1 MSKLGEPKRKQS
13 TLQETMQ
20 RYRQHK
26 AVNTGTTTT
35 GALFGANN
43 NDNKIDDDEPSPH
56 PPDSTPER
64 QQNVNNNI
72 TPSGGSGFR
81 SASLWDGSSDVGA
94 TGGGGPSDSTTTAT
108 TVTITPNRHSPYATT
123 PITTGNAATSRP
135 AVPGT
140 TIRRAPI
147 TTRITTTPT
156 AATTTTTTTTN
167 HNNNNNNNKQQ
178 RWPWLAMKRDSQG
191 RLPSHPN
198 YDATSIYISP
208 LQFSELKGFARQYWS
223 IKRHCMDIILF
234 VRCGSFY
241 ELYDLDADVGMRVG
255 LSAMGRE
262 AGGVGQQTNMWKVG
276 CNAASFGNWAAKV
289 LTLGYCVGRVEEV
302 GTAADAAAG
311 RSRGEAKLVPRKLVQ
326 IYSPATVIEGSIS
339 DHFDGS
345 GMSNSSSSSSSS
357 SSLAL
362 YQQHQDGAFF
372 GGCLVDIASA
382 HIGIIQW
389 HESDKRCSMLQT
401 LLTQTNPAEVVVV
414 SGSMSSIAMKVLKR
428 HAVCV
433 GDGTEVNVPIVNIS
447 PFQLPA
453 HAMPA
458 TGDGKPP
465 SSSSSSSSSSETAK
479 QMTAV
484 KDAYFKAG
492 GCEDSF
498 ADLADTLAQ
507 QPHAALALLI
517 SIRHLKFTKTARYVL
532 PRCQISPLPAFTAA
546 GARLRGSM
554 LLDSAAITT
563 LELFESSLGGGAGS
577 LLHVLDFTSTLAG
590 RRKLRHWIASPLYR
604 VADIEERQC
613 MVTACMH
620 NQEAVAVFQSA
631 LRAVKVDCERL
642 LPKVGTLLADVTDRK
657 MMQDEEDVLQLMMEK
672 CDTNYNGTTGFAHA
686 DDPMSSFAHSM
697 AHQPMTREKFL
708 PVVKLI
714 EGMQMLLDAIR
725 RFHHLLSIPQYEIP
739 THIPTQ
745 QQAHHPHLTR
755 ALLLGSQVA
764 PLLASLTHLFSFS
777 SSSPSPSPSQLK
789 KNNSSKS
796 NNNNALQEEIT
807 LQPGTNQEYD
817 SIQADIRK
825 VQSYME
831 SVLEREVKAGIIS
844 RINESSSAGGG
855 SKMSMRALDG
865 LRKAVSK
872 AQMVNLASSLSSSR
886 SASKVEHAVVE
897 MPASLKDYIQ
907 NLCIDVDNDDG
918 NGTLAGGH
926 NYNLSMSP
934 LLVEQ
939 QRGWEIVKENKRI
952 VVVKVPQLTAAAE
965 HLDTLQQ
972 AARTILASH
981 LTSHAALF
989 QQRYTALS
997 DFIASVASLDV
1008 LCGLSQASHP
1018 DTAPDG
1024 CTFCLP
1030 TFAASSSSSSSSAG
1044 DTDSSFRSKMKFQ
1057 GVWNPQILLSKK
1069 YNDSSNSMGDDDN
1082 DGNGNGSSSS
1092 IKIQPNDIELD
1103 DCASS
1108 CSSPP
1113 PTTTMILTGA
1123 NTGGKSTLLKSCAI
1137 ATIMAQL
1144 GCWVPAVHAEI
1155 TPVDRIFTR
1164 IGAQDRII
1172 SGESTFAV
1180 EMHETSTILH
1190 NATASSL
1197 VLLDELGRGT
1207 STFDGLAI
1215 AAAVVH
1221 HLATRIKCRCL
1232 FATHYHDLC
1241 RDVRL
1246 TGAMVMCHMAS
1257 VVEKNQGLVP
1267 LYQLKPG
1274 PAPPDGSHG
1283 VHVAAV
1289 AGMPAG
1295 IIQRAAEVA
1304 AQQMQ
1309 CADNRRRKKRK
1320 KKEEARYEDGG
1331 GGEYESM
1338 VMELDMCVQQV
1349 KAKDDNDNDS
1359 DDEMEREENIK
1370 EQER

>member
-1 MSKLGEPKRKQS
+1 
-13 TLQETMQ
+13 
-20 RYRQHK
+20 
-26 AVNTGTTTT
+26 
-35 GALFGANN
+35 
-43 NDNKIDDDEPSPH
+43 
-56 PPDSTPER
+56 
-64 QQNVNNNI
+64 
-72 TPSGGSGFR
+72 
-81 SASLWDGSSDVGA
+81 
-94 TGGGGPSDSTTTAT
+94 
-108 TVTITPNRHSPYATT
+108 
-123 PITTGNAATSRP
+123 
-135 AVPGT
+135 
-140 TIRRAPI
+140 
-147 TTRITTTPT
+147 
-156 AATTTTTTTTN
+156 
-167 HNNNNNNNKQQ
+167 
-178 RWPWLAMKRDSQG
+178 
-191 RLPSHPN
+191 
-198 YDATSIYISP
+198 
-208 LQFSELKGFARQYWS
+208 
-223 IKRHCMDIILF
+223 MDIILF

-262 AGGVGQQTNMWKVG
+262 GGGVGQPANMWKVG

-289 LTLGYCVGRVEEV
+289 LKLGYCVGRVEEV
-302 GTAADAAAG
+302 GTAADAAVG
-311 RSRGEAKLVPRKLVQ
+311 RSRGEAKLMPRKLVQ

-339 DHFDGS
+339 DHFNGGS
-345 GMSNSSSSSSSS
+345 VCNSSPSPTSL

-362 YQQHQDGAFF
+362 YQQHQNDAFF
-372 GGCLVDIASA
+372 GACLVDVASA

-401 LLTQTNPAEVVVV
+401 LLTQTNPAEVVVM
-414 SGSMSSIAMKVLKR
+414 SGLMSSVAMKVLKR
-428 HAVCV
+428 HAVCA
-433 GDGTEVNVPIVNIS
+433 GDGTELNVPIVNIS

-458 TGDGKPP
+458 AGDGEPM
-465 SSSSSSSSSSETAK
+465 SSSSSSSSSEKAK
-479 QMTAV
+479 VLAAV
-484 KDAYFKAG
+484 EGAYFKAG

-498 ADLADTLAQ
+498 ADLVEHLAQ

-517 SIRHLKFTKTARYVL
+517 SIRHLKFTKTARHVL
-532 PRCQISPLPAFTAA
+532 TRCQISPLPAFTAA

-604 VADIEERQC
+604 VADIEERQH

-642 LPKVGTLLADVTDRK
+642 LPKVGSLLADVTDRQ
-657 MMQDEEDVLQLMMEK
+657 MMRDEEDVLQLMMERY
-672 CDTNYNGTTGFAHA
+672 DTYHNGTTGTADE
-686 DDPMSSFAHSM
+686 DDPMSSYTHSM

-714 EGMQMLLDAIR
+714 EGMQMLLDAIH
-725 RFHHLLSIPQYEIP
+725 RFHHLLSIPEGKVP
-739 THIPTQ
+739 TYIPTQ
-745 QQAHHPHLTR
+745 QQAHHLPHLTR
-755 ALLLGSQVA
+755 ALLLGSQAA

-777 SSSPSPSPSQLK
+777 FSSSSSSSSSSQR
-789 KNNSSKS
+789 NSNS
-796 NNNNALQEEIT
+796 NALQEDIL

-817 SIQADIRK
+817 SIQADISK

-831 SVLEREVKAGIIS
+831 SVLEREVKAAIIS
-844 RINESSSAGGG
+844 QINESFSSGNGSG

-865 LRKAVSK
+865 LRKAVNK
-872 AQMVNLASSLSSSR
+872 AQMVNLASSSSSSR

-907 NLCIDVDNDDG
+907 NLCIDVDNGDG
-918 NGTLAGGH
+918 NGSHGGGGGGGGGH

-939 QRGWEIVKENKRI
+939 QRGWEIVKVNKRI
-952 VVVKVPQLTAAAE
+952 VVIKVPQLTAAAE
-965 HLDTLQQ
+965 HVDTLQQ

-981 LTSHAALF
+981 LISHAALF
-989 QQRYTALS
+989 QQHYTTFA

-1008 LCGLSQASHP
+1008 LCGLSQATHP

-1024 CTFCLP
+1024 CTFCLS
-1030 TFAASSSSSSSSAG
+1030 TFAASSSSSLSSSSSR
-1044 DTDSSFRSKMKFQ
+1044 DTDSSFHPMMKFQ

-1069 YNDSSNSMGDDDN
+1069 YNDYSNSMGDDYN
-1082 DGNGNGSSSS
+1082 GGNGNGNGNGSSI

-1108 CSSPP
+1108 SSSP

-1144 GCWVPAVHAEI
+1144 GCWVPAVHAEL

-1164 IGAQDRII
+1164 IGAHDRII

-1215 AAAVVH
+1215 AAAVVL

-1232 FATHYHDLC
+1232 FATHYHDLY

-1246 TGAMVMCHMAS
+1246 TGAVVMCHMAS
-1257 VVEKNQGLVP
+1257 VVEKDQGLVP

-1274 PAPPDGSHG
+1274 PAPPDGSCG

-1295 IIQRAAEVA
+1295 IIQRASEVA

-1309 CADNRRRKKRK
+1309 CADNRRNKKRK

-1331 GGEYESM
+1331 GGEYERM

-1349 KAKDDNDNDS
+1349 KANGGNDNDS